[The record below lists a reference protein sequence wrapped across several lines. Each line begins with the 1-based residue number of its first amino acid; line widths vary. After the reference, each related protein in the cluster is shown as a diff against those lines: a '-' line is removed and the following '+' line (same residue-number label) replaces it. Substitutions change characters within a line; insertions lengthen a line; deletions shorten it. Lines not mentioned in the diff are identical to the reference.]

1 MWRHIKC
8 MFNPYMNN
16 KDSDQPAHPH
26 RLIRAFSPC
35 KQQESRPQN
44 YLSIQAHKPCSI
56 AHLFS
61 EKGQGVFI
69 GEGAF
74 IIIITICKG
83 FRKRNPV

>member
-1 MWRHIKC
+1 MVCVPVRSIIPSLK
-8 MFNPYMNN
+8 
-16 KDSDQPAHPH
+16 
-26 RLIRAFSPC
+26 LG
-35 KQQESRPQN
+35 N

-61 EKGQGVFI
+61 EKRQGVFI